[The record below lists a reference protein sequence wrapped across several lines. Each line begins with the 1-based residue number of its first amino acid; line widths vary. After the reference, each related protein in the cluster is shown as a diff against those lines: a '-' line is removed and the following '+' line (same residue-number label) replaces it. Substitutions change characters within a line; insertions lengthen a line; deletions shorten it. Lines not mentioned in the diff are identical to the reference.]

1 MVGKDYYLDVS
12 PANKQRL
19 PEYAQDD
26 SWIVEFLRRSTI
38 GHIATRWDEQPFITP
53 STFWFDEEQH
63 EIVFHSNVVGRIRA
77 NIERHPEVS
86 FETSEYGQFL
96 PSNIALEFSLQYEC
110 VIVFGKIRIL
120 EEDGEKRR
128 GLYGLIEKY
137 FPGMQPG
144 EEYRPITDKELKR
157 TSVYAIRIES
167 WSGKRNW
174 EERAEQSSEW
184 KPLSEEWFKH
194 KE

>member
-1 MVGKDYYLDVS
+1 MARKEYSLDVS
-12 PANKQRL
+12 PPNEQRL

-26 SWIVEFLRRSTI
+26 KWIVEFLKRSTI

-53 STFWFDEEQH
+53 STFWYDEEHNQ
-63 EIVFHSNVVGRIRA
+63 IIFHSNVVGRIRA
-77 NIERHPEVS
+77 NSERHPEVC
-86 FETSEYGQFL
+86 FEASEYGQFL
-96 PSNIALEFSLQYEC
+96 PSNIALEFSMQYES
-110 VIVFGKIRIL
+110 VIVFGKISIL
-120 EEDGEKRR
+120 EDEGEKRR
-128 GLYGLIEKY
+128 GLYCLIKKY

-144 EEYRPITDKELKR
+144 EEYRPISDKELKR

-184 KPLSEEWFKH
+184 KPLSEEWFQP